1 MIYFHGKKLVKLI
14 LVTVL
19 FFNAFLLSGC
29 IDLAIN
35 HNKHNLNKKSAVE
48 GEVYTM
54 RGGLGGIFSKG
65 MNHLED
71 TLADDYHIYA
81 SSTVWF
87 RARNLSDTI
96 IRRYRAGLIHG
107 PIILVGHSLGANDQI
122 GVARI
127 LYHANI
133 PVALLITVDPV
144 LPLRVPPNVKQVV
157 NIYKRSF
164 VPMFS
169 GLSLKADD
177 PKLTQIENLNTST
190 LKGTHVNHFNIDEHK
205 ITQKI
210 MLESV
215 LAVLKGR
222 RRPS

>member
-1 MIYFHGKKLVKLI
+1 MRIFFVQKVAK
-14 LVTVL
+14 TVL
-19 FFNAFLLSGC
+19 SITLLFIGLLLSGC

-35 HNKHNLNKKSAVE
+35 HNKHILNKKSVVK

-71 TLADDYHIYA
+71 TLADQYHIYA

-87 RARNLSDTI
+87 KAKNLSDTI
-96 IRRYRAGLIHG
+96 IKRYRAGLIHG

-122 GVARI
+122 GVARN
-127 LYHANI
+127 LYHVNI
-133 PVALLITVDPV
+133 PVALLITIDPV

-169 GLSLKADD
+169 GLSLKADN

-190 LKGTHVNHFNIDEHK
+190 LKGTNVNHFNIDEHK
-205 ITQKI
+205 TTQKI
-210 MLESV
+210 MLERI
-215 LAVLKGR
+215 LAALEVCKKT
-222 RRPS
+222 S